1 MDSRSAEQIH
11 NRLMALYDERSELE
25 MDISLADDM
34 RHDSTELEN
43 ALHELNQSIAELEKQ
58 MREAEAEHLPK
69 MFAGMEGTL

>member
-43 ALHELNQSIAELEKQ
+43 ALHELNQSIAELEK
-58 MREAEAEHLPK
+58 
-69 MFAGMEGTL
+69 